1 MQIVAELFLA
11 LVAVV
16 VLGLVLAV
24 VVPAWI
30 AGALVLTVFGW
41 IAHWC
46 AGPLPADPITTREGP
61 DDWQ

>member
-1 MQIVAELFLA
+1 MKLVVELFLA
-11 LVAVV
+11 LVGLVVVAVV
-16 VLGLVLAV
+16 MAI

-30 AGALVLTVFGW
+30 VGAVIVALLEW
-41 IAHWC
+41 IAQWC